1 MLKNIVARSR
11 LAFNEISYWVIGRTP
26 EEHHANAAYFRYQ
39 LGHYR
44 KCIEQCT
51 KYLEYSQSDQVKTM
65 LAYSQGAIGQWAQA
79 ALAYRSVSNLWEQPM
94 VALGLAEAELRAGNE
109 DEARKIVATVE
120 VSHAQPPYDLAA
132 AIERLKRDLGMSATS
147 PTGS

>member
-1 MLKNIVARSR
+1 MLKNIVARIR
-11 LAFNEISYWVIGRTP
+11 LAFNEITYWVIGRTP

-51 KYLEYSQSDQVKTM
+51 NYLEYAQSDQVKTM
-65 LAYSQGAIGQWAQA
+65 LAYSHGAVGEWAQA

-94 VALGLAEAELRAGNE
+94 IALGLAEAELHAGNQN
-109 DEARKIVATVE
+109 EARKIVATVE
-120 VSHAQPPYDLAA
+120 VSHAQPPYELAA
-132 AIERLKRDLGMSATS
+132 AIEHLKGDLGMSATS